1 MDSYTK
7 LAREIQERTNKKVI
21 GICVGEIVNLT
32 PVTIRIY
39 YGGEPLEFT
48 EFFNSK
54 GLINGGSNITEGELY
69 VEEYPVEIG
78 DKFICVAGNDNQ
90 SIYVICKFESIKD
103 LNIYL
108 EEE

>member
-1 MDSYTK
+1 MDSYTR
-7 LAREIQERTNKKVI
+7 LAQEIKVRTNEKVI
-21 GICVGEIVNLT
+21 GICVGEVINLT

-54 GLINGGSNITEGELY
+54 GLINGGSDITEGELY

-90 SIYVICKFESIKD
+90 SIYVICRFESIKD
-103 LNIYL
+103 LSIYL
-108 EEE
+108 EEG